1 MVPVDNYVELGYTD
15 IRKAISL
22 LLHGLRRVKMSKEKF
37 YQILKVLFV
46 GLYSVVAALSP
57 ALGGGDF
64 EPSALVEPGDSSK
77 YIQADAV
84 DTGIDIYS
92 PRIGGG
98 GYRYG
103 PSMILNTDGSI
114 DIWCATDGPGDISDM
129 VSYARLYDGGK
140 RSSTE
145 HLALK
150 PTGGGYDNLSTC
162 DPGVIKFG
170 GYYYIGYTTTIDK
183 RGVDNDICV
192 ARSKK
197 PDGPYEKWT
206 GSGWGVEPQP
216 MIEYT
221 DNPDYWGAGEPSF
234 VLMGDKLYIYYS
246 WNRTGPTTRLAIA
259 DATDEN
265 WPATLEYKGEV
276 IPEKNG
282 GDSTDVK
289 YLDAYGRF
297 IAVFTEKRFSP
308 DSYVAV
314 WESFD
319 GLHFRPCDIIKTNTA
334 KYLHNCGISGRADGH
349 IGAGDPVYLGYAY
362 GPWNQNGWSTRLH
375 AVKLSLAD
383 APKTDDAAEE
393 NVDIP
398 AVRRSVR
405 VIPDVLTVKAEKQVY
420 TVSEPTQVWVMAYD
434 NDGYVFPVLLGT
446 RFYGYDKSVIRIV
459 GGRMYPVGEG
469 TTRVFLNW
477 HGMRG
482 DFLVHV
488 EK

>member
-1 MVPVDNYVELGYTD
+1 
-15 IRKAISL
+15 
-22 LLHGLRRVKMSKEKF
+22 MSKYTF
-37 YQILKVLFV
+37 NQILKTLFV
-46 GLYSVVAALSP
+46 GLYTVLAAFGP
-57 ALGGGDF
+57 RLGGGDF
-64 EPSALVEPGDSSK
+64 APSQPVPAGDPSV
-77 YIQADAV
+77 YIQAEAV
-84 DTGIDIYS
+84 DTGIDIYT
-92 PRIGGG
+92 PRVEGG

-103 PSMILNTDGSI
+103 PSMILNTDGSL

-129 VSYARLYDGGK
+129 VSYQRLYDGGK

-150 PTGGGYDNLSTC
+150 PTGGGYDDLSTC

-170 GYYYIGYTTTIDK
+170 GYYYIGYTTTIDN
-183 RGVDNDICV
+183 RGVDNDVCV
-192 ARSKK
+192 ARSKS
-197 PDGPYEKWT
+197 PDGPFEKWT

-221 DNPDYWGAGEPSF
+221 DNPDCWGAGEPSF

-246 WNRTGPTTRLAIA
+246 WNVSVPATRLAIA

-276 IPEKNG
+276 ISEKR
-282 GDSTDVK
+282 GDADSADVK
-289 YLDAYGRF
+289 YVDEFGRF
-297 IAVFTEKRFSP
+297 IAVCTENRFS
-308 DSYVAV
+308 DRSYVAV

-319 GLHFRPCDIIKTNTA
+319 GLNFRRCGFIKANTA

-375 AVKLSLAD
+375 ELRLSLAD

-393 NVDIP
+393 NVDMP
-398 AVRRSVR
+398 VTQRPVRI
-405 VIPDVLTVKAEKQVY
+405 IPDVLTVKAEKQVY
-420 TVSEPTQVWVMAYD
+420 TISKSKQVWIMAYD
-434 NDGYVFPVLLGT
+434 NDGYIFPVLLGT
-446 RFYGYDKSVIRIV
+446 RFYGYDRSVIWIV
-459 GGRMYPVGEG
+459 GGRMIPVGEG
-469 TTRVFLNW
+469 TTRVFLDW

-488 EK
+488 VK